1 MEELKQ
7 EATELGLDFKGN
19 ISKSDLTQLIEDAKN
34 QTIDGSVDLL
44 KKVEVRINP
53 RDPEEKEGWC
63 GWSDFSAQFQFDEVI
78 GLPLGAV
85 EFLKSKGSY
94 KHDGKGGKKWL
105 SRFMIELIS

>member
-44 KKVEVRINP
+44 KKVKVRINP

-105 SRFMIELIS
+105 SRFMIEMV